1 MGLEFS
7 VTKELASAS
16 ATIIELVSVT
26 KAIQTQLGN
35 NDFVASFNG
44 IMVNLSNCYSVIEDN
59 FLPWLA
65 VDSQAAFEAQF
76 DELFAHYSGEF
87 FKRSQQSPPN
97 R

>member
-59 FLPWLA
+59 FYPGWRWIPKRPLRLSSTNYLPTIRRI
-65 VDSQAAFEAQF
+65 F
-76 DELFAHYSGEF
+76 
-87 FKRSQQSPPN
+87 
-97 R
+97 